1 MSVMHEGRRGKTCMS
16 TETNRS
22 GTKTAQNTDVRRTEG
37 MGDRPSITPVAGSKI
52 EA

>member
-1 MSVMHEGRRGKTCMS
+1 MSVVHEGRRGKTCMS

-22 GTKTAQNTDVRRTEG
+22 DTKTARNTDVRGTEG
-37 MGDRPSITPVAGSKI
+37 MGNRPSITPVAAYKI